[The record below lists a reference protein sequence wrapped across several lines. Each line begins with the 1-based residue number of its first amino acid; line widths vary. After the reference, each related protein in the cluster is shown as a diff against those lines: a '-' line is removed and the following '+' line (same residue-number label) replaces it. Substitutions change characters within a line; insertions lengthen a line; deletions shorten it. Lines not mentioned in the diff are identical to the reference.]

1 MRRKVI
7 LSEDAQKF
15 VKANHRRMTA
25 FEMAEKRG
33 YCPGVIIRYM
43 KDNKLSRVIRAKNL
57 NNKDTTPVKEGF
69 FDINS
74 REYRV

>member
-15 VKANHRRMTA
+15 VKSNHRRMTA

-33 YCPGVIIRYM
+33 YSAGVIIRYM
-43 KDNKLSRVIRAKNL
+43 QDNKLSRVIRAKNL
-57 NNKDTTPVKEGF
+57 NKKDTTPVKEGF

-74 REYRV
+74 IEYRI